1 MKKTGRLTLIGLM
14 LTLSAH
20 AYAQET
26 AEPEVARVSTQALGE
41 LTFFPAYSAP
51 ARVISL
57 NQSRISA
64 RLNAR
69 IDSIRFRV
77 GDRVKKDDV
86 LVELDCSDATLNR
99 AAAQSRRDLAQR
111 EFNRLSKLKKAKV
124 TTEQNLNAAEADL
137 SQARVAWRQAQLQVS
152 RCEVKAPYNGI
163 VTARMAS
170 EGELASPGTPLLSLT
185 DTDTLEVIA
194 EISPADSS
202 SLASAGKTLYEWNS
216 RKYPVSIRS
225 LSPVINPDNRN
236 REIRLLFDR
245 QMALAGSAGRIH
257 WQSTIAHVP
266 ADLLLERNES
276 LGVFVNEQG
285 TARFLTIAGAQAGQ
299 PAVTDL
305 PPDTPIVVEGRYGL
319 QDGDR
324 LEAREL

>member
-1 MKKTGRLTLIGLM
+1 MKKAGLLTVTSLL
-14 LTLSAH
+14 LVLSAYAH
-20 AYAQET
+20 AQET
-26 AEPEVARVSTQALGE
+26 AEPEVARVTTQALGE

-69 IDSIRFRV
+69 IDSIRVRV
-77 GDRVKKDDV
+77 GDRVKKNDV

-99 AAAQSRRDLAQR
+99 TAAQSRRDLAQR
-111 EFNRLSKLKKAKV
+111 EFNRLSKLKKANV

-152 RCEVKAPYNGI
+152 RCEVKAPYTGI
-163 VTARMAS
+163 VTARTAS

-185 DTDTLEVIA
+185 DTESLEVVA
-194 EISPADSS
+194 EISPADSKT
-202 SLASAGKTLYEWNS
+202 LARASKTLYEWNNS
-216 RKYPVSIRS
+216 KYPVSIRS

-245 QMALAGSAGRIH
+245 QKALAGSAGRIH
-257 WQSTIAHVP
+257 WQSTVAHVP
-266 ADLLLERNES
+266 ADLLLERSDS
-276 LGVFVNEQG
+276 LGVFINNQG
-285 TARFLTIAGAQAGQ
+285 IARFHTIADAQAGQ
-299 PAVTDL
+299 PTVIDL
-305 PPDTPIVVEGRYGL
+305 PSDTPIVVEGRFGL

-324 LEAREL
+324 LDAREL